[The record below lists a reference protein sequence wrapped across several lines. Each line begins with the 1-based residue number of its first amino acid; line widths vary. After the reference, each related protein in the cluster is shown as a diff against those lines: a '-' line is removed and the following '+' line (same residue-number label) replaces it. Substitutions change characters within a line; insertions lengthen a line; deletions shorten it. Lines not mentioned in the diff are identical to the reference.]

1 MCLALT
7 AVKKHQVE
15 KDHLTVFVRGG
26 QKKATRRIRHL
37 KDLDSEG
44 GKLFNRNEETEGIF
58 SIT

>member
-1 MCLALT
+1 MLSIDSS
-7 AVKKHQVE
+7 KKHQVE
-15 KDHLTVFVRGG
+15 KDHLTAFVRGG

-44 GKLFNRNEETEGIF
+44 GKLFNRNEKTEGIF